1 MRVFDL
7 EKFAL
12 ALSANILVLGLKSKI
27 YFNDIKAIIMS
38 LKIFIL
44 NKMHLFF
51 QGPLICLVIREMVL
65 VEKAWALKELMA
77 LGPVLSGGS
86 AGTA

>member
-1 MRVFDL
+1 
-7 EKFAL
+7 
-12 ALSANILVLGLKSKI
+12 
-27 YFNDIKAIIMS
+27 MS

-51 QGPLICLVIREMVL
+51 QGPLICLVIREIVL